1 MAEKSAVMTREGKD
15 MNKVLDSSATLA
27 DAIREAYLD
36 LPVAILCARYWYRGM
51 LRVVGSDYIALSN
64 VRAVEVTGP
73 AATAFPQTED
83 PVPSDMY
90 ISLNAVEQICQ
101 PFWAWPNM
109 PIKIPKN
116 IEEGI
121 KVAAKEKAERDAQRK
136 REQEEAR
143 KAQAARQ
150 AQDKVDDGTTTA
162 SGE

>member
-1 MAEKSAVMTREGKD
+1 MAEKSAVMTKDGKD
-15 MNKVLDSSATLA
+15 MNRVLDSNATLA
-27 DAIREAYLD
+27 DAIRAAYLD

-73 AATAFPQTED
+73 AATATPQTED

-109 PIKIPKN
+109 PIEIPKHIKAG
-116 IEEGI
+116 IE
-121 KVAAKEKAERDAQRK
+121 KAAKEKAERDAQRK

-143 KAQAARQ
+143 RIQQQRQ
-150 AQDKVDDGTTTA
+150 AQGGDKPATESAG
-162 SGE
+162 G